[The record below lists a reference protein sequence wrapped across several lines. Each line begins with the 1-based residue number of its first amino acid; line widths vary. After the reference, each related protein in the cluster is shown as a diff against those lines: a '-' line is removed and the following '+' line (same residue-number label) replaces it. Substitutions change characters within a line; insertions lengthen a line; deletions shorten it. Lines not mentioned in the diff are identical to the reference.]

1 MFFLIFSNWE
11 ASGQQY
17 FVDVVMASQANNSS
31 LTMAL
36 RQKQL
41 AQTKK
46 VVIRPVLSYIG
57 KDTFWC
63 RAKKLNQTLVKHRN

>member
-57 KDTFWC
+57 
-63 RAKKLNQTLVKHRN
+63 